1 MSSNPSA
8 FTAIQAVPWLP
19 SDNALLGANADI
31 LAMVNTSLLTAG
43 TIYQAK
49 LPVRSTSLISNL
61 VWAMSAA
68 GVGASTGT
76 FTGLYSAAGVQLS
89 GSADVA
95 TQLTGATG
103 QVPLPLTTPQ
113 NVAGSALESAW
124 PWALLVVNLATTQPT
139 MCRANG
145 TIAAVNGSLGAA
157 NFRFGVNGTGQTALP
172 GSFTPGA
179 NSPAGA
185 IGLWAGWS

>member
-1 MSSNPSA
+1 MASNPSA

-19 SDNALLGANADI
+19 SDNSLLGANADI
-31 LAMVNTSLLTAG
+31 LEMVNTTVLTAG
-43 TIYQAK
+43 TIYLAK
-49 LPVRSTSLISNL
+49 LPVRSTSLVTNV

-68 GVGASTGT
+68 GVGASTGS
-76 FTGLYSAAGVQLS
+76 FTGLYSAAGPQLS

-95 TQLTGATG
+95 ASLTGATG
-103 QVPLPLTTPQ
+103 QIPLALTTPQ
-113 NVAGSALESAW
+113 TVAGSALESAW
-124 PWALLVVNLATTQPT
+124 PWAVLVVNLATTQPT

-172 GSFTPGA
+172 GSITPGA
-179 NSPAGA
+179 NTASGA
-185 IGLWAGWS
+185 IGLWVGWS